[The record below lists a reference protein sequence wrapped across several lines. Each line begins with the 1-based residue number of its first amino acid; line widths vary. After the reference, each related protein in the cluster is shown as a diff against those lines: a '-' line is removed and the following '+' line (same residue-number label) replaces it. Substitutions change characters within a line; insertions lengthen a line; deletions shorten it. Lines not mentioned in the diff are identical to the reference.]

1 MTASSEELVEALRES
16 LKENDRLWQ
25 RYQDLVT
32 ASREP
37 VAVVGMGCRFPGGA
51 STPEALWELV
61 ADERDGIT
69 AVPEDRGWDLSA
81 LGETTAAGGFLH
93 DAPLFDPDL
102 FGISPREALA
112 MDPQQRLLLETSWEA
127 LERAGLDPTSLRG
140 SRTGVF
146 TGVSGN
152 GYGGHLHEATPE
164 TEGYLLTG
172 SIPSVASGRIAYT
185 LGLEGPAVTVDTAC
199 SSALVALHL
208 ACQALRSGECDAAL
222 AGGATVMANP
232 GMFLEFARQGGL
244 AGDGRCKSFADDAD
258 GTGWS
263 EGAGVLVLERLSDA
277 QRLGHPILAVIRG
290 SAVNQDGAS
299 NGLTAPNGPSQQRVI
314 RQALEAAA
322 LTTADVDT
330 VEAHGTGT
338 RLGDPIEAQALMATY
353 GRDRTEPLWL
363 GSVKSNIGHTQ
374 SAAGVA
380 GLIKTVMSLRAELLP
395 RSLHS
400 GTRSTRVDWT
410 EGDVRLL
417 TESRP
422 WPRGER
428 PRRAGVSAFGISGT
442 NAHVIVEEAP
452 APTEPVPEPRTGTA
466 PPVVPWVLSA
476 RSQDAL
482 TAQAARLAAH
492 DADHTDTGLSLV
504 TGRAR
509 LDHRAVVLGTDPGTL
524 RERTAAL
531 AAGDPTPGTVGGTVT
546 DGRTAWMFT
555 GQGSQRPAM
564 GRELYDAHPVFAA
577 VLDVVC
583 ETLDTALAGAPGFE
597 LPVRDVMFAT
607 EGTPEAALLVRTGY
621 AQTTL
626 FALQTATAELL
637 RSWDTRPDIVLGHS
651 VGEYAAAYVAG
662 VFDLSDAA
670 RLVAARA
677 RVMQALPEGGAM
689 AALEADEAE
698 VDDLLDGTAV
708 TIAAVN
714 GPRAVVVSG
723 TEDAVEQVMN
733 AARELG
739 RRVTRL
745 RVSHAFHS
753 PHMAPAVAE
762 FTRVAET
769 VTFRP
774 PTLAAV
780 STVTGAP
787 VTAADW
793 ATPGYW
799 ADQIVR
805 PVRFHDA
812 LTTATDRQAAS
823 RLLEIGPDPVLTAL
837 ARTTGDTPAAAVL
850 RKDTPEPESLLTAL
864 AEMYVHGAAVGWTAL
879 FDGTGA
885 RQVDLPTYAFHH
897 RRFWLRPTR
906 TVTDVG
912 RLGLGS
918 VGHPLLGAT
927 LRPAGTDTVLLTAA
941 LSADTHPWLADHTVT
956 GRVVVPGTALVELAV
971 QAGDQADC
979 GTLTELALHAPL
991 VLPEHGTAHV
1001 QIAVEPA
1008 AADGTR
1014 AVRVHARPD
1023 GAPADTPWTL
1033 HAAGTLAPAGPSPS
1047 WDLRA
1052 WPPAGAEPLT
1062 LDGLY
1067 DRLAAA
1073 GLAYGPAF
1081 RGLTAAWRHGDDL
1094 LVEAA
1099 LPGGAGDATA
1109 FGLHPALLDAVLHAL
1124 ALPQD
1129 TAERTRLPFLWSGV
1143 RLHAVGAATLRAR
1156 LTRQTDDTVTLYA
1169 ADETGAPVADVEGLV
1184 LRPPT
1189 AVSDD
1194 TPRTGSLFR
1203 LEWTPAVLPSSD
1215 GDREAANVVAG
1226 TPVGTPSSDS
1236 AAEAAP
1242 VVAVLTDDPSSWT
1255 AADPE
1260 FVHGATLDALAA
1272 ANPATVLLPVDSG
1285 TTTDVRAADV
1295 NAVDAPAAHDRAV
1308 AVLATVHAWLADD
1321 RFVHARLVPVTTRAA
1336 GDDATD
1342 PVSAAVW
1349 GLLRT
1354 AAGEHPGRFAVADID
1369 GTPEA
1374 HRALRT
1380 ALTTVDADQLVVR
1393 GEQVLLPNVTRTPG
1407 PADTEPGAWPTE
1419 TGTVLVTGGTGGL
1432 GALVARHLV
1441 AEHGV
1446 RDLLLMSR
1454 RGPEAPGA
1462 EDLVAELAEAGARA
1476 RVVACD
1482 AADRSALAAALDDV
1496 RLSGVIHAAGVLD
1509 DGLLTDLTPGR
1520 LTRVLAAKATAA
1532 LNLHELTADQDLH
1545 AFVLFSSVAGIFGN
1559 PGQAAYAAANT
1570 VLDALATARRAQ
1582 GLPALSL
1589 AWGMWETADGMG
1601 GRTAEADVA
1610 RLRRHGFPPLP
1621 TGDALALFDAA
1632 LRAEHPLALP
1642 FALDTTALAA
1652 HRETAPAVLHGLL
1665 PTTRRQAAVG
1675 TDIDTGNALA
1685 RRLLTLPTDEQHRLL
1700 LDLVQTA
1707 VAGVLGHT
1715 GTAAVEPTRAF
1726 KDLGFDSLTAVDLR
1740 NRIKTVTGLQLP
1752 ATLVFDH
1759 PSPLALTA
1767 RLRTELLGAADLP
1780 ATAAH
1785 AVAGIDEPIAIV
1797 GMGCRFPGG
1806 VDSPEAL
1813 WDLVSTGADGVS
1825 DFPTDRG
1832 WDLTALHGEGPGS
1845 SATREGGF
1853 LHDAAEFD
1861 AELFGISPRE
1871 ALAMDPQQRLLLETS
1886 WEALERAGVD
1896 PLSLRGSRTG
1906 VFAGLMYHDYHARLH
1921 TVPSEV
1927 EGLLANGN
1935 AGSVFSGRVSYV
1947 FGFEGP
1953 AVTVD
1958 TACSSSLVAL
1968 HLACQSLRSGEC
1980 DTALAG
1986 GVTVMASP
1994 TTFVEFSRQGGL
2006 AADGRCKAFA
2016 DTADGTGWAEGAG
2029 VLVLMRLSEARR
2041 LGRPV
2046 LAVVRGSAVNQDGAS
2061 NGLTA
2066 PNGPSQQRVIGQ
2078 ALANAG
2084 VSPAEVDAVEAHGT
2098 GTRLGDPIEAQALL
2112 ATYGQNRDEPF
2123 WLGAVKSNIGHT
2135 QAAAGAA
2142 GVIKMV
2148 MALRAERMPRT
2159 LHADRPST
2167 HVDWESGAVRLLHE
2181 ERAWPQGDRP
2191 RRAGVSSFGISGTNA
2206 HVVIEEAPAPRPASA
2221 PRPEH
2226 RLPTV
2231 PWVVSARSADA
2242 LRAQLARLTSADADP
2257 LDTGLSLATTRAV
2270 LEHRAVLLG
2279 PDLDTLHAQLAG
2291 PGITGSVTDGRTAWM
2306 FTGQGSQRVGMG
2318 RELYDTNPAFAAALD
2333 EVCELLDAQLGFDR
2347 PLRKILFA
2355 DDAGL
2360 RNSDGDDAEL
2370 LNSRVDDAG
2379 LLNST
2384 GYAQPALFAVQVA
2397 LVALLRS
2404 WGMAPE
2410 AVLGH
2415 SVGEF
2420 AAAHTAGV
2428 LELPDAVRL
2437 VAARARLMRALP
2449 EGGAMAAVEIAEA
2462 DVIGRLPEGAVL
2474 AAVNGPTSV
2483 VVSGTEAAV
2492 DAVVERAREEGRRAT
2507 RLRVSHAFHSPLMQP
2522 VLAEFTQV
2530 AAGIT
2535 YRTPK
2540 VPAVSSVT
2548 GAPLGK
2554 DDWTTPAYWADQ
2566 IVRPVRFH
2574 DAFTA
2579 ARTQGAA
2586 RFLEIGPDPVL
2597 TALADDVPAAA
2608 TLRSDRPETETLLRA
2623 VAELFV
2629 RGTTVDWAAV
2639 FAGTG
2644 ARETPLPTYAFQR
2657 RRYWLDAPRATVA
2670 AGDLGLGATG
2680 HPLLG
2685 AAVPV
2690 AGSEAVLLTAR
2701 LSTADQPWLAD
2712 HAVAGSVILP
2722 GTAVLELALAAGD
2735 RVGLDRVDEL
2745 TLHAPLVLPDT
2756 SPVQLQ
2762 LGIEAPGTDGRRQ
2775 LHVYG
2780 RPETDTDDAWTVH
2793 ASGVL
2798 AAGEAADEEWDLRA
2812 WPPPGAEAVEM
2823 DGLYERLGTAG
2834 LSYGPA
2840 FRGLE
2845 AVWRSGEDW
2854 FVQAALPEAVAGG
2867 TDGFG
2872 VHPALL
2878 DAVLHTL
2885 GLWERD
2891 DAGALLPFLW
2901 SGVELSAVGAGA
2913 LRVRISHRADD
2924 TVTLH
2929 MADATGEPIARAD
2942 ALTLRPLSPG
2952 ALTTTDSAFRDSLF
2966 RLDWRP
2972 LTETE
2977 AAANATTE
2985 AWTLLGDPGLL
2996 PDTPARVHADL
3007 ADLTSALDTGEAA
3020 PHTVL
3025 APVVT
3030 NDRSLT
3036 DVSSAALA
3044 LVQAWLADPRLA
3056 DSRLMFVTSRAV
3068 GDDVTDLAGAAVW
3081 GLVRSASG
3089 ENPGRFRLA
3098 DVDGSAESYRA
3109 LADCPDQP
3117 ELLVRQGTARVP
3129 RLVRAVTDDV
3139 LLPPAGSSDGWRM
3152 DVVAQGRLNGVAL
3165 VPEDRR
3171 PLEPGEVR
3179 VAVRAAGVNFRDVLN
3194 VLGMYP
3200 GDPGRL
3206 GHEGAGVV
3214 VEIGPDVTGLV
3225 VGDRVMGLLDGAF
3238 GPSAVTDARLLARVP
3253 EGWSFE
3259 QAASV
3264 PIVFLTA
3271 YYALV
3276 DLAELR
3282 AGESVL
3288 VHSAAGGVGVAA
3300 VQLAQHLGGE
3310 VYATASEPK
3319 WPVMRELGVAEE
3331 RIASSR
3337 TTEFEERFRPGVDVV
3352 LDSLAGEFVDASLRL
3367 VRPGGRFVEMGK
3379 TDIRDTEQV
3388 RAEYGVSYR
3397 SFDLMDAGPDR
3408 IAEMFTALLELFE
3421 QGALR
3426 PAPVTAYG
3434 ISRAPEAL
3442 RLLGQAKHV
3451 GKVVLRV
3458 PSPWGRE
3465 GTVLITGGTGGLGA
3479 EVARHLVTEH
3489 GVRDLLL
3496 VSRRGHEAPDA
3507 AELTAELAQ
3516 LGARVFVAACDVT
3529 DRDALA
3535 AVLDGVDL
3543 AGVVHAAGVLD
3554 DGLIGDLSA
3563 ERLGRVVAAKA
3574 ESALHLHELTAD
3586 RALSAFVLFSSFAGV
3601 VGNPGQAAYAAAN
3614 NALDALAA
3622 ARRADGLPAVS
3633 LAWGMWATG
3642 NGMGGTLD
3650 AAELERMARQGYPAL
3665 ETGHGLALL
3674 DAALLLDEP
3683 TAVPVALR
3691 VPALAEAGHDTLPGV
3706 LHDLVPAARRRRDAH
3721 RPLGTGSGELADR
3734 LRGLRPDE
3742 RERLLLDTVRAQVA
3756 AVLGHASP
3764 AQIDPDR
3771 AFKDLGFDS
3780 LTAVDL
3786 RNRLRTATGIALPAT
3801 LVFDHPTPG
3810 ALVAHLR
3817 THLLGDDEAPGRTS
3831 APGLAATDDPIAIVG
3846 LGCRFP
3852 GGADSPEALWDLVVT
3867 GKDAITPIPSDRG
3880 WDTRALD
3887 GVAAV
3892 GGFVTEAGDFDAEL
3906 FGISPREALA
3916 MDPQQRLLLE
3926 TAWEALERAGID
3938 PTSLRGTATGVYAGV
3953 SANGYGGHLHETTAE
3968 TEGYLLTGSTPSV
3981 ASGRLSYLLGL
3992 EGPAVS
3998 VDTACSSAL
4007 VALHLACQALRSGEC
4022 DMALAGGATV
4032 MANPGMFLEFARQGG
4047 LAGDGR
4053 CKSFA
4058 DDADGTGWSEGAG
4071 IIVVERLSDAL
4082 RNGHRV
4088 LAVVRGSAINQDGAS
4103 NGLTAPNGPSQQ
4115 RVIRQALAAAQ
4126 LDPAEVDAVEAHGTG
4141 TRLGDPIEAQALL
4154 ATYGQARTDDDPLW
4168 LGSIKSNI
4176 SHPQAAAGVAS
4187 VVKMVMAL
4195 REETLPRTLHADEPS
4210 THVDW
4215 DSGAVRLLTS
4225 ERAWPR
4231 GERPRRAGV
4240 SSFGISGTNAHVI
4253 LEEAPAV
4260 QEPEQRT
4267 VTAPPVVPWPVSGR
4281 SAEALRGQLAR
4292 LSQDLDARELDPV
4305 DVGLSLATT
4314 RAALE
4319 HRAVLLGRDGDVL
4332 GSGLVVSGVVSEGRT
4347 AWMFT
4352 GQGSQRLG
4360 MGRELHAAYPEFARA
4375 FDATVALLEA
4385 ELSGVDGFPLPLR
4398 EVLFADEGL
4407 LDRTGYA
4414 QAVLFA
4420 VQVACVELLRS
4431 WGVAPD
4437 VVLGHSV
4444 GEYAAA
4450 YTAGVFELP
4459 DAVRL
4464 VAARARLMQ
4473 ALPEGGAMAA
4483 VEADEAEIA
4492 DLLTADVTIAAVNG
4506 PTAVV
4511 VSGTEEG
4518 VERVMAA
4525 VRERGR
4531 RVTRLRVSH
4540 AFHSPL
4546 MEPMLDEFTTVAEQV
4561 EYRTPR
4567 CTAISTVSG
4576 APLGDGDW
4584 TSADYWVRQI
4594 RQPVRFHEAATE
4606 AVTAEG
4612 TVRLLEIGPD
4622 PVLSSLVE
4630 PGAGGTAVSVLRK
4643 DRPEAAT
4650 FLGAVAELFVRG
4662 ADVDWA
4668 AVLDGTG
4675 ARRVPLPTY
4684 AFQRQRY
4691 WLRPSRTNAAA
4702 DSLGL
4707 GDPGHPLLGAALPVA
4722 GSDTLLLTS
4731 RLSTDSH
4738 PWLAE
4743 HVVAGLVVVP
4753 GTALLELAVQAG
4765 HRVGRDHVADLAL
4778 HAPLV
4783 LAEGGAAQVQI
4794 SVEAPEADENRALR
4808 IHARPEGAAG
4818 DTPWTLHATATLA
4831 TRRTEPDWD
4840 LRAWPPADA
4849 EPLPLDGLHERL
4861 ATAGLDYGPT
4871 FRALSRAW
4879 QQGDDLY
4886 VESVLPEPG
4895 ATEAT
4900 AYAVHPALLDSVLHA
4915 LALRTDGDD
4924 GEALLPFLWSG
4935 VSVTAAGAT
4944 TLRAHLHPTGDG
4956 EVALR
4961 LADAVGAPVAA
4972 VDSLLLRP
4980 LSAAALRTPAGADH
4994 LYRLAWAPTAHT
5006 PDTDELALGQRLV
5019 LLSPDVHAEQPWAAA
5034 DVQITRHH
5042 DLAALVAALDTGAE
5056 VPDAVIVAI
5065 PGNMRDG
5072 TASRPEITV
5081 NSGEVL
5087 SPIAGLLGTMRTCLA
5102 DERLTGTRLVVTT
5115 HDAVPAGAA
5124 PDTHGTD
5131 LSGAGAW
5138 GLVRSAISEHPD
5150 RFLLADLDDDPA
5162 SHRTLAQHLAH
5173 GEEPQL
5179 AVREGRILLPH
5190 LTPMASDGPLV
5201 PPPATPDTTWR
5212 VEVAE
5217 QGRLDGVA
5225 VITEERRTLRA
5236 GEVRVAVRAAGM
5248 NFRDVLNVLGTY
5260 PGDAG
5265 RLGHEGAGVVVELG
5279 PEVTGLAV
5287 GDRVM
5292 GLLDGAFGPLA
5303 VSDARLLT
5311 RVPEGWS
5318 FEQAASVPIV
5328 FLTAYYALVDL
5339 AGLKQGESVL
5349 IHAAAGGVGMA
5360 AVQLAQ
5366 HLGGEVYAT
5375 ASEPKWPVLRE
5386 LGLAEERIASSRTTE
5401 FADRFRPG
5409 VDVVLDALAGEF
5421 VDASLRLV
5429 RPGGRFVEMGK
5440 ADIRDAEVVRAEHG
5454 IDYTAFDVMDAG
5466 PERIAGMW
5474 AVLLDLFEQGAL
5486 RPVTMT
5492 SYDLCRAPE
5501 ALRLLGQAK
5510 HVGKVVLRV
5519 PSPWGGGGT
5528 VLITGGTGG
5537 LGAEVARHLV
5547 TEHGVRDLLLVSRS
5561 GPEAPGAAELRDEL
5575 VELGARVEVCACDVS
5590 DRAAL
5595 AAVVDGVELSAV
5607 VHAAGVLDDGLVGDL
5622 TPVRLAGVMAAKVE
5636 SALHLHELTV
5646 DRDLSAFVL
5655 FSSFAGVVGNAG
5667 QAAYSA
5673 ANNILDALATTRRA
5687 QGLPAVSLAWGM
5699 WRAGMGGTLG
5709 GPESERLARQGF
5721 PALETGEGLALLDA
5735 ALAVNE
5741 PNAVPVAL
5749 RTSSLASGQV
5759 PFVLRNLV
5767 PRTRRQWEAAAS
5779 GGAVDSGFVE
5789 RLRGLGSV
5797 ERDRMVL
5804 DAVLAEVAGVLGHA
5818 SAGAVDASRA
5828 FKELGFDS
5836 LTAVDLRNRLKAVTG
5851 LQLPA
5856 TLIFDHPTVA
5866 DLAARVSAEFDRAEG
5881 GAAPSLSELDRLE
5894 AAVLAMAEQDGAA
5907 RKELRDRL
5915 RAMTA
5920 RLDDETGTAATEQDN
5935 DDIDSASLDSMFAII
5950 DRELEG

>member
-51 STPEALWELV
+51 ATPEALWELV
-61 ADERDGIT
+61 TGERDGIT
-69 AVPEDRGWDLSA
+69 PVPEDRGWDLSA
-81 LGETTAAGGFLH
+81 LGDTTANGGFLH
-93 DAPLFDPDL
+93 DAPQFDPDL

-140 SRTGVF
+140 TRTGVF

-172 SIPSVASGRIAYT
+172 SIPSVASGRVAYT

-208 ACQALRSGECDAAL
+208 ACQALRSGECDTAL

-277 QRLGHPILAVIRG
+277 QRLGHPVLAVVRG

-314 RQALEAAA
+314 RAALDAAA
-322 LTTADVDT
+322 LTTADIDA

-353 GRDRTEPLWL
+353 GQDRTEPLWL

-380 GLIKTVMSLRAELLP
+380 GIIKTILSLRAELLP

-400 GTRSTRVDWT
+400 ETRSTRVDWT
-410 EGDVRLL
+410 EGNVRLL
-417 TESRP
+417 TEARP

-452 APTEPVPEPRTGTA
+452 AVEAPEPRAVTA

-476 RSQDAL
+476 RSHEAL
-482 TAQAARLAAH
+482 TGQAARLAAH
-492 DADHTDTGLSLV
+492 DADHTATGLSLA
-504 TGRAR
+504 TARAR
-509 LDHRAVVLGTDPGTL
+509 LEHRAVVLGTDPAVL

-531 AAGDPTPGTVGGTVT
+531 AAGDSGPGVVEGTAA

-555 GQGSQRPAM
+555 GQGSQRPGM
-564 GRELYDAHPVFAA
+564 GRELYDAHPMFAA

-583 ETLDTALAGAPGFE
+583 EALDTALADAPGFE
-597 LPVRDVMFAT
+597 LPVRDVMFAA
-607 EGTPEAALLVRTGY
+607 EGTPEAAFLDRTGY

-651 VGEYAAAYVAG
+651 IGEYAAAYVAG
-662 VFDLSDAA
+662 VFDLADAA

-677 RVMQALPEGGAM
+677 AAMQALPEGGAM
-689 AALEADEAE
+689 AAVEAGEAE
-698 VDDLLDGTAV
+698 AGEFLQGGEA

-723 TEDAVEQVMN
+723 TEDAVAHVMD
-733 AARELG
+733 AARERG

-753 PHMAPAVAE
+753 PHMAPAAAE

-774 PTLAAV
+774 PALAAV

-793 ATPGYW
+793 ASPAYW

-805 PVRFHDA
+805 HVRFHDA
-812 LTTATDRQAAS
+812 LTTATGRQSAS
-823 RLLEIGPDPVLTAL
+823 RLLEIGPDPVLTGL
-837 ARTTGDTPAAAVL
+837 AHASAGTPAASVL
-850 RKDTPEPESLLTAL
+850 RKGTHEPESLLTAL
-864 AEMYVHGAAVGWTAL
+864 AEMYVHGAAVGWATL
-879 FDGTGA
+879 FEGTGA
-885 RQVDLPTYAFHH
+885 GRVDLPTYAFHH

-912 RLGLGS
+912 GLGLGS

-927 LRPAGTDTVLLTAA
+927 VRPAGTDTVLLTAA
-941 LSADTHPWLADHTVT
+941 LSADAHPWLADHTVA

-971 QAGDQADC
+971 QAGDQAGC
-979 GTLTELALHAPL
+979 GTLTELALHTPL
-991 VLPEHGTAHV
+991 VLPEHDTAHL
-1001 QIAVEPA
+1001 QIAVESA

-1014 AVRVHARPD
+1014 AVRVHARPG
-1023 GAPADTPWTL
+1023 GAPADAPWTL
-1033 HAAGTLAPAGPSPS
+1033 HAAGTLAPAGPAPS

-1052 WPPAGAEPLT
+1052 WPPAGAEPLP
-1062 LDGLY
+1062 LEDLY

-1073 GLAYGPAF
+1073 GLQYGPAF
-1081 RGLTAAWRHGDDL
+1081 RGLRAAWRDGDDV

-1099 LPGGAGDATA
+1099 LPDGAGDPTA
-1109 FGLHPALLDAVLHAL
+1109 FGLHPALLDAALHAL

-1129 TAERTRLPFLWSGV
+1129 TDDRARLPFLWSGV
-1143 RLHAVGAATLRAR
+1143 RLHAVGASALRVR
-1156 LTRQTDDTVTLYA
+1156 LTRHTDDTLALYA

-1184 LRPPT
+1184 LRPL
-1189 AVSDD
+1189 AALSDD
-1194 TPRTGSLFR
+1194 TPRAGSLFR
-1203 LEWTPAVLPSSD
+1203 LEWTPVSGRPSGD
-1215 GDREAANVVAG
+1215 GAL
-1226 TPVGTPSSDS
+1226 
-1236 AAEAAP
+1236 
-1242 VVAVLTDDPSSWT
+1242 AVLTDDPAPWT
-1255 AADPE
+1255 AADPALP
-1260 FVHGATLDALAA
+1260 HGTTLDALAA
-1272 ANPATVLLPVDSG
+1272 TDPATVLLPVGPG
-1285 TTTDVRAADV
+1285 TAADV
-1295 NAVDAPAAHDRAV
+1295 LAAA
-1308 AVLATVHAWLADD
+1308 HAWLADE
-1321 RFVHARLVPVTTRAA
+1321 RFARARLVPVTTKAA

-1342 PVSAAVW
+1342 PAGAAVW

-1354 AAGEHPGRFAVADID
+1354 AANEHPGRFGVADTD

-1374 HRALRT
+1374 LRT
-1380 ALTTVDADQLVVR
+1380 LVTTLPGLDTGQLVVR
-1393 GEQVLLPNVTRTPG
+1393 GEQVLLPRVVRTAEPT
-1407 PADTEPGAWPTE
+1407 ATEPTAWPE

-1432 GALVARHLV
+1432 GALIARHLV
-1441 AEHGV
+1441 TTHGV

-1462 EDLVAELAEAGARA
+1462 DDLLADLTAAGARVWA
-1476 RVVACD
+1476 VACD
-1482 AADRSALAAALDDV
+1482 AADRTALAAALDGE
-1496 RLSGVIHAAGVLD
+1496 RLSAVIHAAGVLD
-1509 DGLLTDLTPGR
+1509 DALLTDLTPDR
-1520 LTRVLAAKATAA
+1520 LTRVVAAKATAA
-1532 LNLHELTADQDLH
+1532 LHLHELTADQELH
-1545 AFVLFSSVAGIFGN
+1545 AFVLFSSVAGVFGN

-1570 VLDALATARRAQ
+1570 VLDTLATARHAQ

-1589 AWGMWETADGMG
+1589 AWGLWETADGMG
-1601 GRTAEADVA
+1601 GRTADADLA

-1621 TGDALALFDAA
+1621 TDEALALFDTA
-1632 LRAEHPLALP
+1632 LRTEHPVALP

-1652 HRETAPAVLHGLL
+1652 HRDTAPALLHGLL
-1665 PTTRRQAAVG
+1665 PPARRQATAA
-1675 TDIDTGNALA
+1675 TAAGNALA
-1685 RRLLTLPTDEQHRLL
+1685 RRLRTLPDDEQHRLL

-1707 VAGVLGHT
+1707 VAAVLGHSA
-1715 GTAAVEPTRAF
+1715 TAAVEPARAF

-1740 NRIKTVTGLQLP
+1740 NRLKTVTGLQLP

-1759 PSPLALTA
+1759 PSPLALAT
-1767 RLRTELLGAADLP
+1767 RLHTELLGTADHP
-1780 ATAAH
+1780 ATAARTTT
-1785 AVAGIDEPIAIV
+1785 GTDEPVAIV

-1813 WDLVSTGADGVS
+1813 WDLVASGGDGVS
-1825 DFPTDRG
+1825 GFPADRG
-1832 WDLTALHGEGPGS
+1832 WDLTALHGDGPGS

-1853 LHDAAEFD
+1853 LHDAADFD

-1886 WEALERAGVD
+1886 WEALERAGID

-1947 FGFEGP
+1947 YGFEGP

-2041 LGRPV
+2041 QGRPV

-2066 PNGPSQQRVIGQ
+2066 PNGPSQQRVIRQ

-2084 VSPAEVDAVEAHGT
+2084 VTAAEVDAVEAHGT

-2112 ATYGQNRDEPF
+2112 ATYGQDRDEPL

-2148 MALRAERMPRT
+2148 LALRAETLPRT
-2159 LHADRPST
+2159 LHADQPSS
-2167 HVDWESGAVRLLHE
+2167 HVDWESGAVRLLTE
-2181 ERAWPQGDRP
+2181 ERAWPQGERP

-2206 HVVIEEAPAPRPASA
+2206 HVVIEEAPAARPAPA
-2221 PRPEH
+2221 TRAE
-2226 RLPTV
+2226 RGLPTV
-2231 PWVVSARSADA
+2231 PWPVTARSAAA
-2242 LRAQLARLTSADADP
+2242 LRAQLARLATVDADP
-2257 LDTGLSLATTRAV
+2257 LDTGLSLARTRAT

-2279 PDLDTLHAQLAG
+2279 PDLDALRAQLAE
-2291 PGITGSVTDGRTAWM
+2291 PAITGSATEGRTAWM
-2306 FTGQGSQRVGMG
+2306 FTGQGSQRHGMG
-2318 RELYDTNPAFAAALD
+2318 RELYDAHPVFAAALD
-2333 EVCELLDAQLGFDR
+2333 EVCGLLDARLGFER
-2347 PLRKILFA
+2347 PLKDVLFA
-2355 DDAGL
+2355 DDTAP
-2360 RNSDGDDAEL
+2360 L
-2370 LNSRVDDAG
+2370 LDT
-2379 LLNST
+2379 T

-2404 WGMAPE
+2404 WGMTPE
-2410 AVLGH
+2410 TVLGH

-2428 LELPDAVRL
+2428 FELPDAVEL
-2437 VAARARLMRALP
+2437 VAARARLMQALP
-2449 EGGAMAAVEIAEA
+2449 EGGAMAAVEADPDDIASWPA
-2462 DVIGRLPEGAVL
+2462 DGAVV
-2474 AAVNGPTSV
+2474 AAVNAPTSV

-2492 DAVVERAREEGRRAT
+2492 DAVVERARAQGGRAT
-2507 RLRVSHAFHSPLMQP
+2507 RLRVSHAFHSPLMEP
-2522 VLAEFTQV
+2522 VLAEFTQ
-2530 AAGIT
+2530 AAAQIT
-2535 YRTPK
+2535 YRAPRIA
-2540 VPAVSSVT
+2540 AVSSVT
-2548 GAPLGK
+2548 GAPLDEGE
-2554 DDWTTPAYWADQ
+2554 WTTPAYWADQ
-2566 IVRPVRFH
+2566 IVKHVRFH

-2579 ARTQGAA
+2579 ARAQGAG

-2597 TALADDVPAAA
+2597 TALAGDAPAAA
-2608 TLRSDRPETETLLRA
+2608 TLRRDRPEPETLLRS

-2629 RGTTVDWAAV
+2629 RGTHVDWAAV

-2644 ARETPLPTYAFQR
+2644 ARDVPLPTYAFQR
-2657 RRYWLDAPRATVA
+2657 RRYWLDAPRTTVA
-2670 AGDLGLGATG
+2670 AGDLGLGSTG

-2690 AGSEAVLLTAR
+2690 AGSDAVLLTAR
-2701 LSTADQPWLAD
+2701 LSAADQPWLAD
-2712 HAVAGSVILP
+2712 HAVAGTAILP
-2722 GTAVLELALAAGD
+2722 GTAVLELALAAGE

-2745 TLHAPLVLPDT
+2745 TLHAPLVLPEA
-2756 SPVQLQ
+2756 SAVHIQLNV
-2762 LGIEAPGTDGRRQ
+2762 ETPGADGRRQ

-2780 RPETDTDDAWTVH
+2780 RPETATDAPWTLH
-2793 ASGVL
+2793 ASGTL
-2798 AAGEAADEEWDLRA
+2798 AAGEPPAEDWDLRT
-2812 WPPPGAEAVEM
+2812 WPPQGAEPVEL
-2823 DGLYERLGTAG
+2823 DGLYERLSTAG

-2845 AVWRSGEDW
+2845 HVWRTGDDW
-2854 FVQAALPEAVAGG
+2854 YVQAALPEAAAGG
-2867 TDGFG
+2867 AEGFG

-2878 DAVLHTL
+2878 DTVLHAL
-2885 GLWERD
+2885 ALWERED
-2891 DAGALLPFLW
+2891 SGALLPFLW
-2901 SGVELSAVGAGA
+2901 SGVELSATGASA
-2913 LRVRISHRADD
+2913 LRVRISRRADD

-2929 MADATGEPIARAD
+2929 VADPTGEPVARAE
-2942 ALTLRPLSPG
+2942 ALTLRPLS
-2952 ALTTTDSAFRDSLF
+2952 ADTLTVSDSAFRDSLF
-2966 RLDWRP
+2966 RLDWQP
-2972 LTETE
+2972 LPDTAPAST
-2977 AAANATTE
+2977 A
-2985 AWTLLGDPGLL
+2985 AWTVLGDPAPL
-2996 PDTPARVHADL
+2996 PDAPARVHADL
-3007 ADLTSALDTGEAA
+3007 PALTAALDAGDE
-3020 PHTVL
+3020 PPETVF
-3025 APVVT
+3025 APVT
-3030 NDRSLT
+3030 TAGRSLAE
-3036 DVSSAALA
+3036 VAAAVLA
-3044 LVQAWLADPRLA
+3044 LVQGWLAEPRLTGT
-3056 DSRLMFVTSRAV
+3056 RLVFVTSRAV
-3068 GDDVTDLAGAAVW
+3068 GDDVSDIAGATVW
-3081 GLVRSASG
+3081 GLVRSAAG

-3098 DVDGSAESYRA
+3098 DVDGSAESYRS
-3109 LADCPDQP
+3109 LAGCPDQG
-3117 ELLVRQGTARVP
+3117 ELLVRNGAAHTP

-3139 LLPPAGSSDGWRM
+3139 LLPPAGSGDGWRM

-3165 VPEDRR
+3165 VPETRR

-3214 VEIGPDVTGLV
+3214 VEVGPDVTALTA
-3225 VGDRVMGLLDGAF
+3225 GDRVMGLLDGAF
-3238 GPSAVTDARLLARVP
+3238 GPTAVTDARLLARIP
-3253 EGWSFE
+3253 DDWSFE

-3276 DLAELR
+3276 DLAGFK

-3288 VHSAAGGVGVAA
+3288 IHSAAGGVGVAA

-3319 WPVMRELGVAEE
+3319 WPVVRELGVPEE

-3352 LDSLAGEFVDASLRL
+3352 LDSLAGKFVDASLRL

-3379 TDIRDTEQV
+3379 TDIRDADEV

-3408 IAEMFTALLELFE
+3408 IAEMFAALLELFE

-3426 PAPVTAYG
+3426 PAPVTCYG

-3442 RLLGQAKHV
+3442 RLLGQARHV

-3458 PSPWGRE
+3458 PSPWSGE

-3479 EVARHLVTEH
+3479 EVARHLVAAH

-3496 VSRRGHEAPDA
+3496 VSRRGPEAPGA
-3507 AELTAELAQ
+3507 PELQAELCE
-3516 LGARVFVAACDVT
+3516 LGARVSVRACDVS

-3535 AVLDGVDL
+3535 GMLDGVEL
-3543 AGVVHAAGVLD
+3543 SGVVHAAGVLD
-3554 DGLIGDLSA
+3554 DALVTSLTP
-3563 ERLGRVVAAKA
+3563 ERLARVLAAKA
-3574 ESALHLHELTAD
+3574 ESARHLHELT
-3586 RALSAFVLFSSFAGV
+3586 RGQRLSAFVLFSSFAGV

-3614 NALDALAA
+3614 NALDALATT
-3622 ARRADGLPAVS
+3622 RRAEGLPAVS
-3633 LAWGMWATG
+3633 LAWGMWATAD
-3642 NGMGGTLD
+3642 GMGGTLD

-3665 ETGHGLALL
+3665 ETGEGLALL
-3674 DAALLLDEP
+3674 DAALLLEEP

-3691 VPALAEAGHDTLPGV
+3691 VPALAEAGHDALPAV
-3706 LHDLVPAARRRRDAH
+3706 LRDLVPANRRRRGAA
-3721 RPLGTGSGELADR
+3721 RRNLGGGELADR

-3742 RERLLLDTVRAQVA
+3742 RERLLLDTVRVQVA
-3756 AVLGHASP
+3756 AVLGHTSP
-3764 AQIDPDR
+3764 GQVDQDR
-3771 AFKDLGFDS
+3771 AFRDLGFDS

-3801 LVFDHPTPG
+3801 LVFDHPTPA

-3817 THLLGDDEAPGRTS
+3817 THLLGDEDTPDPVGTSRVPAPSGAR
-3831 APGLAATDDPIAIVG
+3831 DPIAIVG

-3852 GGADSPEALWDLVVT
+3852 GGTDSPEALWDLVVT
-3867 GKDAITPIPSDRG
+3867 GKDAITPFPTDRG

-3887 GVAAV
+3887 GIAAV
-3892 GGFVTEAGDFDAEL
+3892 GGFVAEAGDFDAEL

-4007 VALHLACQALRSGEC
+4007 VALHLACQALRSGEI

-4058 DDADGTGWSEGAG
+4058 DGADGTGWSEGAG

-4082 RNGHRV
+4082 RNGHTV
-4088 LAVVRGSAINQDGAS
+4088 LAVVRGSAVNQDGAS

-4115 RVIRQALAAAQ
+4115 RVIRQALAAAG
-4126 LDPAEVDAVEAHGTG
+4126 LDAAEVDAVEAHGTG

-4154 ATYGQARTDDDPLW
+4154 ATYGQAKTDDEPLW
-4168 LGSIKSNI
+4168 LGSVKSNL

-4195 REETLPRTLHADEPS
+4195 QEETLPRTLHAEEPS
-4210 THVDW
+4210 SHVDW
-4215 DSGAVRLLTS
+4215 DSGAVRLLTH

-4231 GERPRRAGV
+4231 GERVRRAGV

-4253 LEEAPAV
+4253 LEEAPPARAP
-4260 QEPEQRT
+4260 EPRT
-4267 VTAPPVVPWPVSGR
+4267 GTAAPVVPWPVTGR
-4281 SAEALRGQLAR
+4281 SADALRAQLTR
-4292 LSQDLDARELDPV
+4292 LSQDLDTREPDPA
-4305 DVGLSLATT
+4305 DLGLSLATT

-4319 HRAVLLGRDGDVL
+4319 HRAVILGRDAATL
-4332 GSGLVVSGVVSEGRT
+4332 RSGLAEPTVTGAVTEGRT

-4360 MGRELHAAYPEFARA
+4360 MGRELHAEYPRFADA
-4375 FDATVALLEA
+4375 FDTAVGLLEA
-4385 ELSGVDGFPLPLR
+4385 ELAGAVGFPAPLR
-4398 EVLFADEGL
+4398 DVLFADEGSAAAAL

-4414 QAVLFA
+4414 QAALFA
-4420 VQVACVELLRS
+4420 VQFASVELLRS
-4431 WGVAPD
+4431 WGVVPD

-4450 YTAGVFELP
+4450 CAAGVLELP
-4459 DAVRL
+4459 DAARL

-4483 VEADEAEIA
+4483 VEAGEAEIA
-4492 DLLTADVTIAAVNG
+4492 ELLTTEDVSIAVVNG
-4506 PTAVV
+4506 PAAVV
-4511 VSGTEEG
+4511 VSGARKG

-4525 VRERGR
+4525 MRDRGR

-4546 MEPMLDEFTTVAEQV
+4546 MEPMLDEFAAIAERID
-4561 EYRTPR
+4561 YGTPR
-4567 CTAISTVSG
+4567 CTGVSTVSG
-4576 APLGDGDW
+4576 ATLADGDW

-4594 RQPVRFHEAATE
+4594 RRPVRFHEAATE
-4606 AVTAEG
+4606 AVTREG
-4612 TVRLLEIGPD
+4612 AVRLLEIGPD
-4622 PVLSSLVE
+4622 PVLSGL
-4630 PGAGGTAVSVLRK
+4630 AAAVTDHPAVAVLRK
-4643 DRPEAAT
+4643 GRPEPET

-4668 AVLDGTG
+4668 AVLTGTG
-4675 ARRVPLPTY
+4675 ARTVPLPTY

-4691 WLRPSRTNAAA
+4691 WLRPSRSGAAA

-4707 GDPGHPLLGAALPVA
+4707 GNAGHPLLGAALPVA

-4731 RLSTDSH
+4731 RLSADSH
-4738 PWLAE
+4738 PWLAD
-4743 HVVAGLVVVP
+4743 HVVTGHVVVP

-4765 HRVGRDHVADLAL
+4765 DRAGRDHIADLTL
-4778 HAPLV
+4778 HTPLV
-4783 LAEGGAAQVQI
+4783 LPEDGAAHLQI
-4794 SVEAPEADENRALR
+4794 AVETQEDDTHALR
-4808 IHARPEGAAG
+4808 IHARPEGAPA
-4818 DTPWTLHATATLA
+4818 DTPWTLHATATLT
-4831 TRRTEPDWD
+4831 TRRTEPHWD
-4840 LRAWPPADA
+4840 LRAWPPAAAD
-4849 EPLPLDGLHERL
+4849 PLPLEGLYERL
-4861 ATAGLDYGPT
+4861 AAAGLDYGPT
-4871 FRALSRAW
+4871 FRGLTRAW
-4879 QQGDDLY
+4879 RHGDDLY
-4886 VESVLPEPG
+4886 VEAALPEPG
-4895 ATEAT
+4895 ATEAP
-4900 AYAVHPALLDSVLHA
+4900 AHALHPALLDTLLHA
-4915 LALRTDGDD
+4915 LALRGQDD

-4935 VSVTAAGAT
+4935 VSVLAAGAT
-4944 TLRAHLHPTGDG
+4944 TVRARLRPAGDG

-4961 LADAVGAPVAA
+4961 VADAAGAPVAS
-4972 VDSLLLRP
+4972 VESLLLRP
-4980 LSAAALRTPAGADH
+4980 ASVAAPSTPAGVDD
-4994 LYRLAWAPTAHT
+4994 LYRLAWT
-5006 PDTDELALGQRLV
+5006 PAAEVPDLDDFARAERLV
-5019 LLSPDVHAEQPWAAA
+5019 LLSPDARTEEPWAAA
-5034 DVQITRHH
+5034 GVAVTRYR
-5042 DLAALVAALDTGAE
+5042 DPDALVAALDTGTE
-5056 VPDAVIVAI
+5056 TPDTVILPVP
-5065 PGNMRDG
+5065 G
-5072 TASRPEITV
+5072 TAP
-5081 NSGEVL
+5081 NSGEVP
-5087 SPIAGLLGTMRTCLA
+5087 SPIAGLLGAMRTCLA

-5115 HDAVPAGAA
+5115 RDAVPAGPAA
-5124 PDTHGTD
+5124 HSCATD
-5131 LSGAGAW
+5131 LNGAGVW
-5138 GLVRSAISEHPD
+5138 GLVRSAQSEHPG
-5150 RFLLADLDDDPA
+5150 RLLLADLDGTPV
-5162 SHRTLAQHLAH
+5162 SHRTLARHLAH

-5179 AVREGRILLPH
+5179 AVREGRVWLPT
-5190 LTPMASDGPLV
+5190 LTRMASDGLLAPPVV
-5201 PPPATPDTTWR
+5201 PDGMSWR
-5212 VEVAE
+5212 MDVGRR
-5217 QGRLDGVA
+5217 GRLDGA
-5225 VITEERRTLRA
+5225 TLILEEPPTLRA
-5236 GEVRVAVRAAGM
+5236 GEVRVAVRAAGV

-5265 RLGHEGAGVVVELG
+5265 RMGLEGAGVIVEVA
-5279 PEVTGLAV
+5279 PDVTDFAV

-5292 GLLDGAFGPLA
+5292 GLLDGAFAPTAVADKRMLA
-5303 VSDARLLT
+5303 RI
-5311 RVPEGWS
+5311 PQGWS
-5318 FEQAASVPIV
+5318 FEQAASVPVV
-5328 FLTAYYALVDL
+5328 FLTAYYGLVDL
-5339 AGLKQGESVL
+5339 AGLKAGESVL

-5366 HLGGEVYAT
+5366 HLGGEVFAT
-5375 ASEPKWPVLRE
+5375 ASEPKWPIVRE
-5386 LGLAEERIASSRTTE
+5386 LGVREERIASSRTTE
-5401 FADRFRPG
+5401 FEERFRPG
-5409 VDVVLDALAGEF
+5409 VDVVLDSLAGEF

-5440 ADIRDAEVVRAEHG
+5440 TDIREAEQVRAEHG
-5454 IDYTAFDVMDAG
+5454 VAYAAFDLIDAG
-5466 PERIAGMW
+5466 PDRIAEMW
-5474 AVLLDLFEQGAL
+5474 AALLELFERDTL
-5486 RPVTMT
+5486 RPVNVT
-5492 SYDLCRAPE
+5492 SFDLARAAD
-5501 ALRLLGQAK
+5501 ALRLLGRAR

-5519 PSPWGGGGT
+5519 PSPWSGEGK

-5547 TEHGVRDLLLVSRS
+5547 AAHGVRDLLLVSRR
-5561 GPEAPGAAELRDEL
+5561 GPEAPGVSELQAELK
-5575 VELGARVEVCACDVS
+5575 ELGADIDVRACDVS

-5595 AAVVDGVELSAV
+5595 AAVLDGVELSGV
-5607 VHAAGVLDDGLVGDL
+5607 VHAAGVLDDGLVADL
-5622 TPVRLAGVMAAKVE
+5622 TPERLAGVLAAKAE
-5636 SALHLHELTV
+5636 SAVHLHELTAG
-5646 DRDLSAFVL
+5646 RDLSAFVL

-5673 ANNILDALATTRRA
+5673 ANNVLDALAVARRA
-5687 QGLPAVSLAWGM
+5687 EGLPAVSLAWGM
-5699 WRAGMGGTLG
+5699 WEAGMGATLG
-5709 GPESERLARQGF
+5709 TADLERLARQGF
-5721 PALETGEGLALLDA
+5721 PPLETDKGLALLDA

-5741 PNAVPVAL
+5741 PTAVPVAL
-5749 RTSSLASGQV
+5749 RTSALAGDQV
-5759 PFVLRNLV
+5759 PFVLRDLV
-5767 PRTRRQWEAAAS
+5767 SAPRHSRGVAAS
-5779 GGAVDSGFVE
+5779 GGAGGGGLAE
-5789 RLRGLGSV
+5789 RLRGVGPA
-5797 ERDRMVL
+5797 ERGRVVL
-5804 DAVLAEVAGVLGHA
+5804 DVVLAEVAGVLGHA

-5836 LTAVDLRNRLKAVTG
+5836 LTAVELRNRLKNATG

-5866 DLAARVSAEFDRAEG
+5866 GLAAHLRTEFDRAEG
-5881 GAAPSLSELDRLE
+5881 GTEPSLSELDRWE
-5894 AAVLAMAEQDGAA
+5894 AAVLARADQDAAA
-5907 RKELRDRL
+5907 RRELRDRL

-5920 RLDDETGTAATEQDN
+5920 RLDDEPSTAVAEQDN